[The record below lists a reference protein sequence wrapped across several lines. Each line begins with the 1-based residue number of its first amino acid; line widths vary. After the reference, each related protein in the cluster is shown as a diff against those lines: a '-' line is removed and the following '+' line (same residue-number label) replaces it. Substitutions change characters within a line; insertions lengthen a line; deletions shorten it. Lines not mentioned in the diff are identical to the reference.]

1 MSELPPRDDD
11 DDSPRERGNTSA
23 RERSNA
29 RWIAAG
35 AGAIGS
41 AALVAA
47 LMYAGRPR
55 KPKPP
60 LPTTAPET
68 D

>member
-11 DDSPRERGNTSA
+11 DSPRERSNASP

-47 LMYAGRPR
+47 LMYAGRTR